1 MSAAETAWTA
11 RRDGESEERFDVPH
25 AWPVEDLPG
34 DRARVPTQ
42 ETRIGNPAA
51 APAQERL
58 TPIRAASGKLEDRP
72 HIRTPAES

>member
-1 MSAAETAWTA
+1 MTGPASQ
-11 RRDGESEERFDVPH
+11 H
-25 AWPVEDLPG
+25 
-34 DRARVPTQ
+34 Q